1 VVASPPAAP
10 DLGSG
15 RRPRL
20 AVCPGSFDPVTSG
33 HVDVVRRVT
42 VLFEAVVVAVVRNH
56 SKATLFDAT
65 ERADLIRLSLA
76 GDPATA
82 QVRVDVVE
90 DGLIADYAAAVGAVA
105 LVKGLRSGNDFAY
118 EAPMAL
124 MNRHLRGVETV
135 FVPGDQRYGHVSSSM
150 IKEVA
155 RLGGDVAQFVP
166 PPVLGPLLARV
177 RRGECGAPGPR

>member
-1 VVASPPAAP
+1 MSEDFEPRLPAVA
-10 DLGSG
+10 
-15 RRPRL
+15 RL
-20 AVCPGSFDPVTSG
+20 AVCPGSFDPVTAG
-33 HVDVVRRVT
+33 HVDVVRRAT

-56 SKATLFDAT
+56 SKATLFDAG
-65 ERADLIRLSLA
+65 ERADLIRASLA
-76 GDPATA
+76 GGPGTA

-105 LVKGLRSGNDFAY
+105 LVKGLRSGTDFAY

-135 FVPGDQRYGHVSSSM
+135 FLPGDQRYDHVSSSM

-155 RLGGDVAQFVP
+155 RLGGDVAPFVP
-166 PPVLGPLLARV
+166 PPVLGPLLARL
-177 RRGECGAPGPR
+177 RGDAGRVPGAR